1 MIYFG
6 INIVTHKVYFL
17 NSRMNSY
24 IKQLH
29 GYDYGF
35 FSIEKN
41 RKKWEYK
48 FYKDIDN
55 IYINTNEKDVY
66 ISQNTFKE
74 KQRRLIYLNELRALY
89 IDIDCYTKNLSKEA
103 TKYFIENDLEGII
116 PRPNIWVDSGNG
128 LYYIIFLENTYANEL
143 PKWQLVEQ
151 FLYEKL
157 EQFGADSKC
166 LDATR
171 VLRVPNTINSKNNE
185 RVKILETYDYTYT
198 LDEIIEH
205 YIPDVK
211 IEQKKEKQK
220 TTNKS
225 KVKNSGGKKFV
236 SLYTTYNLYYT
247 RYKDILKLSKIRNY
261 DMEGYRETTLFLVR
275 YFLGVYLGDEKALKE
290 ALELNKLF
298 KNPLTEKEVIKATS
312 SATVGATEN
321 RYKYSNNKLI
331 KLLDITPSEQREMDT
346 IISKEEKYYRNNTR
360 RKNKRRNSSGLTNKE
375 LKKLNNINRIK
386 KIMEEN
392 KNYTVTSISKELT
405 LSKSYVSK
413 LIKEILS

>member
-1 MIYFG
+1 
-6 INIVTHKVYFL
+6 
-17 NSRMNSY
+17 MNSY

-103 TKYFIENDLEGII
+103 TKDFIENDLEGII

-157 EQFGADSKC
+157 EQFGADSK
-166 LDATR
+166 
-171 VLRVPNTINSKNNE
+171 
-185 RVKILETYDYTYT
+185 
-198 LDEIIEH
+198 
-205 YIPDVK
+205 
-211 IEQKKEKQK
+211 
-220 TTNKS
+220 
-225 KVKNSGGKKFV
+225 
-236 SLYTTYNLYYT
+236 
-247 RYKDILKLSKIRNY
+247 
-261 DMEGYRETTLFLVR
+261 
-275 YFLGVYLGDEKALKE
+275 
-290 ALELNKLF
+290 
-298 KNPLTEKEVIKATS
+298 
-312 SATVGATEN
+312 
-321 RYKYSNNKLI
+321 
-331 KLLDITPSEQREMDT
+331 
-346 IISKEEKYYRNNTR
+346 
-360 RKNKRRNSSGLTNKE
+360 
-375 LKKLNNINRIK
+375 
-386 KIMEEN
+386 
-392 KNYTVTSISKELT
+392 
-405 LSKSYVSK
+405 
-413 LIKEILS
+413 